1 MVQLLVWSPAMAQSR
16 YPTERDHSPITPA
29 VAQQIKAIAENGQ
42 IQGRYENRFI
52 KVGDS
57 ITVAPDYFMGQ
68 FIYPDHDP
76 NVHHDW
82 DYTRDLGFY
91 QYLRTPMEHFLS
103 GILPGGET
111 SFDRQSLAAQSGM
124 TAHWAITGDPCPL
137 QQEIDAVSP
146 LCAVI
151 MFGTNDVGGWG
162 DHYALLKTIGG
173 NLLEI
178 IDRCIA
184 QGIIPVITA
193 PPLRGG
199 YEEITLDLSHLVR
212 ALAQMRQIPFI
223 DYHRAMMPLPD
234 YGLGSDQVH
243 PSVMQYNRMCH
254 LTEEGLQFG
263 YNMRNLVTM
272 QAFDRV
278 YRTVIGEAP
287 ALDFEPATLQGEGS
301 LADPFQVDALPF
313 IDARATTTSNLQ
325 YTYRLDLGESLDLR
339 LMAIHQDDSDADLT
353 LLDSSLAV
361 IESSEGWVDIHLDS
375 GLYFVVVEA
384 KDGLPVNAGEYQLL
398 IIDRSGDGS
407 PDSNGIVLDGATASP
422 SILDPDAPTVVTFQA
437 TALDDS
443 AIAGVFLDLSEV
455 GGGSNVEMTGDGQG
469 AYSYSVSL
477 NPLSSGERLVT
488 VTARDDEANEVSVPI
503 YFVPETGD
511 LIFSDGL
518 ESGDTGAWS

>member
-1 MVQLLVWSPAMAQSR
+1 
-16 YPTERDHSPITPA
+16 
-29 VAQQIKAIAENGQ
+29 
-42 IQGRYENRFI
+42 
-52 KVGDS
+52 
-57 ITVAPDYFMGQ
+57 
-68 FIYPDHDP
+68 
-76 NVHHDW
+76 
-82 DYTRDLGFY
+82 
-91 QYLRTPMEHFLS
+91 MEHFLS

-162 DHYALLKTIGG
+162 DHYVLLKTIGG
-173 NLLEI
+173 NLLKI

-212 ALAQMRQIPFI
+212 ALAQMRRIPFI

-243 PSVMQYNRMCH
+243 PNVMRYNRTCH

-278 YRTVIGEAP
+278 YRTVIGNAP
-287 ALDFEPATLQGEGS
+287 ALDFEPAALQGEGS
-301 LADPFQVDALPF
+301 QADPFQVDTIPF

-325 YTYRLDLGESLDLR
+325 YTYRLDLGESREVR
-339 LMAIHQDDSDADLT
+339 LMAVHQDDSDADLD

-361 IESSEGWVDIHLDS
+361 IESSEGWIDVHLDP
-375 GLYFVVVEA
+375 GLYFVVVAA
-384 KDGLPVNAGEYQLL
+384 KDGLSANAGEYQLL
-398 IIDRSGDGS
+398 IIDRAGDGS
-407 PDSNGIVLDGATASP
+407 PNSNGIVLDGATASP
-422 SILDPDAPTVVTFQA
+422 STLDPDVPTVVTFRA
-437 TALDDS
+437 TALDDGT
-443 AIAGVFLDLSEV
+443 IAGVFLDLSET

-469 AYSYSVSL
+469 AYSYSASL
-477 NPLSSGERLVT
+477 GPFSSGERLVT
-488 VTARDDEANEVSVPI
+488 VTARDDEANEVSVPLFLI
-503 YFVPETGD
+503 PETGG
-511 LIFSDGL
+511 LIYSDGF
-518 ESGDTGAWS
+518 ESGDTSAWSS